1 MLTSDDINLIK
12 QLRNELE
19 YLRSVPVTL
28 ERLVE
33 SGEDPYTKEPITE
46 TVTEVVNALI
56 KPIETDKNLNERI
69 LIDGVETIK
78 EGLQIK
84 FSNDV
89 NLNGVDHVYIN
100 GNKYKLIS
108 TTQRGIGTVNRYE
121 CIVRRVI

>member
-1 MLTSDDINLIK
+1 MLTNDDVNLIK

-28 ERLVE
+28 ESLEVN
-33 SGEDPYTKEPITE
+33 GQDPYTKEPITK
-46 TVTEVVNALI
+46 TITKVVNALI
-56 KPIETDKNLNERI
+56 KPITTDKDLNERI

-78 EGLQIK
+78 EGFRIK
-84 FSNDV
+84 FSSDV
-89 NLNGVDHVYIN
+89 NLDGVDHVYIN

-108 TTQRGIGTVNRYE
+108 STQRGIGTVNRYE

>member
-33 SGEDPYTKEPITE
+33 SGEDLYTKEPITE

-56 KPIETDKNLNERI
+56 KPIETDKDLNERI

-78 EGLQIK
+78 EGFQIK

-108 TTQRGIGTVNRYE
+108 TAQRGIGTVNRYE